1 VKRQFAVGL
10 CLCVA
15 LGTSLWATAAHAQGS
30 TDGVV
35 TDTDV
40 NKWLARMHEASRHRA
55 YTGTFV
61 VSAGPKT
68 ASARI
73 WHICDGTQQMERVEP
88 LSGPPRSTFRR
99 NAQVIT
105 FFPDSKVAIS
115 ENRDSLGLFPDFLK
129 TGGSN
134 IAEHYHLKLVGSERL
149 VGVDADI
156 VQLMAKDKFR
166 YGYRL
171 WTEKRSGL
179 VVQLQT
185 LDLDGHVIEQ
195 SAFSELQIDAP
206 VNMAKLSNMMG
217 ATEGYKIERPQLQ
230 KTSADAQGWGL
241 RKPVAGFGPVGC
253 YLRPT
258 QTDSTLQWMF
268 SDGLANVSLFI
279 ENFDARRHTREGAS
293 EAGGATRTVTRRLDG
308 WWMTAMG
315 EVPVTTLNI
324 FVQALERKK

>member
-134 IAEHYHLKLVGSERL
+134 IAEHYHLKLAGSERL

-166 YGYRL
+166 YG
-171 WTEKRSGL
+171 
-179 VVQLQT
+179 
-185 LDLDGHVIEQ
+185 
-195 SAFSELQIDAP
+195 
-206 VNMAKLSNMMG
+206 
-217 ATEGYKIERPQLQ
+217 
-230 KTSADAQGWGL
+230 
-241 RKPVAGFGPVGC
+241 
-253 YLRPT
+253 
-258 QTDSTLQWMF
+258 
-268 SDGLANVSLFI
+268 
-279 ENFDARRHTREGAS
+279 
-293 EAGGATRTVTRRLDG
+293 
-308 WWMTAMG
+308 
-315 EVPVTTLNI
+315 
-324 FVQALERKK
+324 

>member
-1 VKRQFAVGL
+1 
-10 CLCVA
+10 
-15 LGTSLWATAAHAQGS
+15 
-30 TDGVV
+30 
-35 TDTDV
+35 
-40 NKWLARMHEASRHRA
+40 
-55 YTGTFV
+55 
-61 VSAGPKT
+61 
-68 ASARI
+68 
-73 WHICDGTQQMERVEP
+73 
-88 LSGPPRSTFRR
+88 
-99 NAQVIT
+99 
-105 FFPDSKVAIS
+105 
-115 ENRDSLGLFPDFLK
+115 
-129 TGGSN
+129 
-134 IAEHYHLKLVGSERL
+134 
-149 VGVDADI
+149 
-156 VQLMAKDKFR
+156 
-166 YGYRL
+166 
-171 WTEKRSGL
+171 
-179 VVQLQT
+179 VQLQT

-258 QTDSTLQWMF
+258 PTDSTLQWMF

-315 EVPVTTLNI
+315 EVPLATLNI

>member
-1 VKRQFAVGL
+1 MKRQFAAAL

-15 LGTSLWATAAHAQGS
+15 LWAAATHAQTS
-30 TDGVV
+30 ADSVAP
-35 TDTDV
+35 DTDV

-73 WHICDGTQQMERVEP
+73 WHICDGVQQMERVEP

-105 FFPDSKVAIS
+105 FFPDSKVAIA
-115 ENRDSLGLFPDFLK
+115 ENRDSLGPFPDFLK
-129 TGGSN
+129 SSGSN
-134 IAEHYHLKLVGSERL
+134 IAEHYQLKLVGSERL

-156 VQLMAKDKFR
+156 VQLMAKDKYRF
-166 YGYRL
+166 GYRL

-206 VNMAKLSNMMG
+206 VSMARLSNMMG

-230 KTSADAQGWGL
+230 KTSADAQGWIL
-241 RKPVAGFGPVGC
+241 RKPVAGFDPVGC

-258 QTDSTLQWMF
+258 QADSTLQWLF

-279 ENFDARRHTREGAS
+279 ESFDARRHTREGAS
-293 EAGGATRTVTRRLDG
+293 EAGGATRTMTRRLDG

-315 EVPVTTLNI
+315 EVPVATLNI